1 MKYSAIKTR
10 IILSIFFM
18 LTFSSCAI
26 SINFDRDKVD
36 RNDFLQFDS
45 TPDTD
50 TLNIDSFNGRV
61 IVIAGE
67 DNSKIHGIAKTWAV
81 GKNEEQAQH
90 RLSKINWEFTQSGN
104 TLELKLNGKSG
115 GSHLTEL
122 TVPAT
127 WNLNIDTANGQIIIP
142 HGFNI
147 IHAESSNGSILIT
160 GGDTVIAETSNGK
173 INYNG
178 SSPNFDLDS
187 SNGKIKVQ
195 LNGNWNGNGKVYSS
209 NGAISVISS
218 GIIDAQINSSTGNG
232 KSYFYGPKLPK
243 NSDSGKLSLNTSN
256 GNINI
261 THNINVQ

>member
-1 MKYSAIKTR
+1 MKYSTIKTR
-10 IILSIFFM
+10 IILAIFFM

-36 RNDFLQFDS
+36 RDDFLQFES
-45 TPDTD
+45 TQDTD

-61 IVIAGE
+61 IVIAGD
-67 DNSKIHGIAKTWAV
+67 DNNKIHGVAKTWAY
-81 GKNEEQAQH
+81 GKNEDQAQK
-90 RLSKINWEFTQSGN
+90 RLSKINWEFSQSGN
-104 TLELKLNGKSG
+104 TLKLKLNGAGG

-127 WNLNIDTANGQIIIP
+127 WNLNIDTGNGRIIIP
-142 HGFNI
+142 HGFRD

-160 GGDTVIAETSNGK
+160 GGDTVTADTSNGT
-173 INYNG
+173 IDYNG

-195 LNGNWNGNGKVYSS
+195 LNGNWNGKGKVHSS
-209 NGAISVISS
+209 NGSLSVISS
-218 GIIDAQINSSTGNG
+218 GIIDAHINSSTGNG

-243 NSDSGKLSLNTSN
+243 DSDSGQLSLTTSN
-256 GNINI
+256 GSISI